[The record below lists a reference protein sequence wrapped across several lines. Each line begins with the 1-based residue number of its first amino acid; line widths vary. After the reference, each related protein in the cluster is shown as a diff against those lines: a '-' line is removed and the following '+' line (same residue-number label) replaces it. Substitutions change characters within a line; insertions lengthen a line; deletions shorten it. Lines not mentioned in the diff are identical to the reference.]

1 MSLVLHGG
9 QGKTLFVSRDS
20 IRIVQE
26 HLDERR
32 DKAILIRHITAV
44 EVKKPGAFDGFI
56 QFSIAGGMPHDSSS
70 SFTGGAF
77 DAARDENS
85 VTFSGADEYDLAL
98 KVKLHVESWAPS
110 SGHDGREQG
119 RAPALVAEEIRK
131 LKALMDEGV
140 LTPVEFEARKKQLLG
155 A

>member
-26 HLDERR
+26 HVGERR
-32 DKAILIRHITAV
+32 DKAILIRHITSV

-56 QFSIAGGMPHDSSS
+56 QFSIAGGTPHDSSRTL
-70 SFTGGAF
+70 TGGAF

-85 VTFSGADEYDLAL
+85 VIFGGMDEYDTAL
-98 KVKLHVESWAPS
+98 KIKVHIESWSPESVQEAGIHARPGFS
-110 SGHDGREQG
+110 AAD
-119 RAPALVAEEIRK
+119 EIRK
-131 LKALMDEGV
+131 LKALADEGV
-140 LTPVEFEARKKQLLG
+140 LTAEEFAVKKQQLIDR
-155 A
+155 